1 MYVTYFVTYF
11 WQHFQYIKKSPGL
24 WAYKW
29 HKLITHAVHHPCHA
43 SPLPCLSLMPLLII
57 HAISHHPMPLLIT
70 HVIAHHSCHCSSPMP
85 FPTTHAIS
93 HHPCHCSSLMSLP
106 ITHTITTRAI
116 AHHSCHCQAR
126 IQRGGGGGRTLTF
139 ICTNFF
145 KKSPKLAKKILGAS
159 TPNPLRP
166 LLFQITDP
174 PLIAHHQCHCLSPR
188 F

>member
-1 MYVTYFVTYF
+1 M
-11 WQHFQYIKKSPGL
+11 PC
-24 WAYKW
+24 
-29 HKLITHAVHHPCHA
+29 ITHAMHHPCHA
-43 SPLPCLSLMPLLII
+43 HHSCHCSSSMPFPTTQCHCSSPMSLLIT
-57 HAISHHPMPLLIT
+57 HAIAHHPCHFPPPMPFPTT
-70 HVIAHHSCHCSSPMP
+70 HVIAHHSCHCPSPIPSLPMP
-85 FPTTHAIS
+85 
-93 HHPCHCSSLMSLP
+93 LP
-106 ITHTITTRAI
+106 ITHAI
-116 AHHSCHCQAR
+116 AR
-126 IQRGGGGGRTLTF
+126 RGSRGGGGRTPTF